1 MWSDDSDD
9 DGSADDTRAAAASA
23 PADDGLSAYERQRQE
38 NIDKNKKVLASLG
51 LLGESTP
58 GGLIERRVS
67 NGPAVP
73 REKKDYGARSL
84 PGRSTRAPPER
95 LSMTKLGGTLGGA
108 GRRGSSDAER
118 AQQGA
123 SSSSDALM
131 MLPPPP
137 SAPFIPNC
145 PECSGPAKRMK
156 YETRRF
162 VCLDPTCAHEV
173 IWARRRE
180 IISCHAHTRAHTL
193 YAQMQAPP
201 CSLSH
206 SLSLSLATFCSETA
220 LPNVLHAHA
229 CNVHARDACT
239 QTAASCG
246 SLRHLVPSSRLRPPQ
261 WNVVLCGLC
270 GQPKKGHTCPGIPKP
285 PPPPPLPPKESESE
299 PLTRL
304 AKACLMH
311 DEVLHELSARRPQS
325 TTKEEF
331 IVAARRAARCIA
343 ACELPATYLSGAVWL
358 DDLPCLPM
366 LRVPNDSPASR
377 FHPPAPGACIC
388 RYVSM
393 RMSLA

>member
-95 LSMTKLGGTLGGA
+95 LSRTKLGGRA

-145 PECSGPAKRMK
+145 SECSGPAKRMK

-206 SLSLSLATFCSETA
+206 SLSLSLSCYMHMHMHAMSTH
-220 LPNVLHAHA
+220 VMHAHKLLPRA
-229 CNVHARDACT
+229 AHCATSCPPLDCAPHSGTSCCAGS
-239 QTAASCG
+239 AASPKRAIRAQAFPSHRHHHLFPPRSPSRSHSLVSPRLASCTTRCFTSSPRAG
-246 SLRHLVPSSRLRPPQ
+246 RSRRPRRSSSSLRGGLLGALLRASCQLPTSLVPS
-261 WNVVLCGLC
+261 GLM
-270 GQPKKGHTCPGIPKP
+270 I
-285 PPPPPLPPKESESE
+285 
-299 PLTRL
+299 
-304 AKACLMH
+304 
-311 DEVLHELSARRPQS
+311 
-325 TTKEEF
+325 
-331 IVAARRAARCIA
+331 
-343 ACELPATYLSGAVWL
+343 
-358 DDLPCLPM
+358 
-366 LRVPNDSPASR
+366 
-377 FHPPAPGACIC
+377 
-388 RYVSM
+388 
-393 RMSLA
+393 SLACPCCACRTTLPLLASIPPRPAHAYVDMCPCACPSRE